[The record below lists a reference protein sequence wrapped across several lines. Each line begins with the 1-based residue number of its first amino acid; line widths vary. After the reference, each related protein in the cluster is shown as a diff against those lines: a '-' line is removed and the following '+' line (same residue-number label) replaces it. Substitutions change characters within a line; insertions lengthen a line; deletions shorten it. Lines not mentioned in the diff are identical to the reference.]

1 MHLCRV
7 NLNFRLSSVH
17 NLSLKLKISQQDCI
31 LLDLTSAKRK
41 LLESFSHLKS
51 ARVFFVGQTPSSLTD
66 CDRLMFLNIKFIS
79 WIDLQD
85 NMAADVCN
93 FYNFYFCVSL
103 FTFSS
108 GIIWN
113 YIVRV
118 KLGKLILG
126 TRSDDFVVNQN

>member
-17 NLSLKLKISQQDCI
+17 NLSLKLEISQDCI

-41 LLESFSHLKS
+41 LFESFSHLKS

-85 NMAADVCN
+85 NMAAGVCN
-93 FYNFYFCVSL
+93 FYHFYFCISFTP
-103 FTFSS
+103 FTF
-108 GIIWN
+108 
-113 YIVRV
+113 YLLV
-118 KLGKLILG
+118 ILFG
-126 TRSDDFVVNQN
+126 SLSFGSKTWKVNSQNSI

>member
-1 MHLCRV
+1 
-7 NLNFRLSSVH
+7 
-17 NLSLKLKISQQDCI
+17 
-31 LLDLTSAKRK
+31 
-41 LLESFSHLKS
+41 
-51 ARVFFVGQTPSSLTD
+51 
-66 CDRLMFLNIKFIS
+66 
-79 WIDLQD
+79 
-85 NMAADVCN
+85 MAADVCN

-126 TRSDDFVVNQN
+126 TRSDDFVVEKELGLILGKINQFWDLLIRSYQADWQSPSETLENS